1 MMPERRSSRREF
13 IAAAA
18 YGSASGALAAAAS
31 EDNPV
36 ANAPFGYCL
45 NTATI
50 MGQKLGIA
58 EEIDIAARAGYQGI
72 EPWIRELDQFVKDGH
87 SLKDLRKR
95 LSDSGISVESAID
108 FAEWIVDDPVQRQKG
123 MENVKRAMD
132 MLQQI
137 GGKRLA
143 APPAGA
149 REQTTL
155 DLRQAAARYRA
166 LLELGERMGVVPEL
180 EFWGLSKSLYRL
192 GQAVMV
198 AMDANHPRACV
209 LADVFH
215 LYKGGSD
222 FQGLSLLRGQA
233 IGIFHMNDYPAEP
246 SRELINDAARVY
258 PGDGV
263 APLGALFR
271 ELRAIGYT
279 GMLSLE
285 VFNRTYWQQDAFQV
299 AKTGLEKMRLA
310 VQKALA

>member
-1 MMPERRSSRREF
+1 MTPDQHSSRRQF
-13 IAAAA
+13 MAAAA
-18 YGSASGALAAAAS
+18 CGSVTGALAAAAS
-31 EDNPV
+31 EGTQV
-36 ANAPFGYCL
+36 ASSPFGYCL

-58 EEIDIAARAGYQGI
+58 EVIDIAARAGYQGI
-72 EPWIRELDQFVKDGH
+72 EPWIRELDQYVKDGH
-87 SLKDLRKR
+87 NLKDLRKR
-95 LSDSGISVESAID
+95 LSDGGLSVESAID
-108 FAEWIVDDPVQRQKG
+108 FAEWIVDDPVQRKKG
-123 MENVKRAMD
+123 LENVKRAMD

-149 REQTTL
+149 RDQTTL
-155 DLRQAAARYRA
+155 DLRQAAVRYRA
-166 LLELGERMGVVPEL
+166 LLDLGDSLGIIPEL
-180 EFWGLSKSLYRL
+180 EFWGPSRSLYRL

-222 FQGLSLLRGQA
+222 FQGLTLLRGQA

-246 SRELINDAARVY
+246 ARELINDAARVY

-271 ELRAIGYT
+271 DLRTIGYT